1 MHPKENRPLLILFDI
16 GGVII
21 DLKLTE
27 ARSELESKYLME
39 SETLLRLTRSGFGN
53 AELSITEKAMIG
65 AISTDEYLQAFQSGC
80 KRFVPLE
87 DIRCNAESVLG
98 PERPEMLDLLERL
111 GRKVP
116 IAAFTNTIELHWNL
130 LVNPKNYRFPTFFRQ
145 IFASHVLGVAKPR
158 TDAFAKVL
166 DILGLDPNEVVFID
180 DSVINVSGA
189 NQLGMRG
196 IVFER
201 ASKLREDLSHY
212 LEF

>member
-1 MHPKENRPLLILFDI
+1 MHAKGNRPLLILFDI

-21 DLKLTE
+21 DLKLSE

-39 SETLLRLTRSGFGN
+39 PETLLRLTRSDFSD
-53 AELSITEKAMIG
+53 AERSTTEKAMIG
-65 AISTDEYLQAFQSGC
+65 AISTHEYLQAFQSGC

-87 DIRCNAESVLG
+87 DIRRNAESVLG
-98 PERPEMLDLLERL
+98 PERPEMLDLLEQL
-111 GRKVP
+111 SSKIP

-130 LVNPKNYRFPTFFRQ
+130 LMNPKNYRFPTFFRK
-145 IFASHVLGVAKPR
+145 IFASHVLGDAKPR

-166 DILGLDPNEVVFID
+166 DTLGLNPNQVVFID

-196 IVFER
+196 IVFEQ
-201 ASKLREDLSHY
+201 ASKLRKDLLQY
-212 LEF
+212 LKF